1 MVSYRRQEKNR
12 YTTLCM
18 WRRFGNIWLFCYI
31 YMYSIM
37 LLVIFYS
44 QVNIAE
50 RGMLQQHHHH
60 HHRRHQKKIDW
71 TSLFSLH
78 VSKRRLIYCFQL
90 HLVFYELCSKSKPIK
105 KLNRHS
111 STKSFVHSTE
121 IEQRVLVY
129 LVCLVNGV
137 LWIALCC
144 DNFSHNAHLKIDSNR
159 VEACVRC

>member
-1 MVSYRRQEKNR
+1 
-12 YTTLCM
+12 
-18 WRRFGNIWLFCYI
+18 
-31 YMYSIM
+31 MYSIM

-44 QVNIAE
+44 RENIAE

-60 HHRRHQKKIDW
+60 HQRHQKKIDW
-71 TSLFSLH
+71 TSLFPLH

-159 VEACVRC
+159 VEACVR